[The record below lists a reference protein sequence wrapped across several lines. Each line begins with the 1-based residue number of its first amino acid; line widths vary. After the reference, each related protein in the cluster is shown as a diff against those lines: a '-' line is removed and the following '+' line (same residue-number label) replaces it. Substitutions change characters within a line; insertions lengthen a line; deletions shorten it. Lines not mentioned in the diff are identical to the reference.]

1 MVEDRL
7 ADGRRIAELLA
18 SELDALGDALA
29 AVAVCDAD
37 RDAQPTPD
45 GAYAY
50 RVVLGHGETDGEGE
64 GGGGSHGNDGPDGDG
79 TVEERELAVV
89 FLHPDR
95 ARVEFVAGQEV
106 AAVSSDDEGLRVRP
120 KASRPPRT
128 LVFVEDGAEVK
139 RAVAV
144 VEAVVASLARDAGD

>member
-1 MVEDRL
+1 MVDDHL
-7 ADGRRIAELLA
+7 ADGRRIAELLS
-18 SELDALGDALA
+18 SELDALGDDLA
-29 AVAVCDAD
+29 AVAVRDAD

-50 RVVLGHGETDGEGE
+50 RVVLGHGGTDGEGD
-64 GGGGSHGNDGPDGDG
+64 GRSHGNDDPDEDG
-79 TVEERELAVV
+79 TDEEQELAVV

-95 ARVEFVAGQEV
+95 ARVEFVAGQET
-106 AAVSSDDEGLRVRP
+106 AAAAGDGEGLRVRP

-144 VEAVVASLARDAGD
+144 FEAVIASLAGDAGD